1 MSEDH
6 QLLEGVKVNSSE
18 ARNGAQ
24 NAAEKQPLNVRFN
37 DSGRKTKSPLNS
49 IPKSINKSESLSN
62 FHVLP
67 ENLRQ
72 NALTFTF
79 VMHFSQ
85 NGLNLV
91 EDEEKIC
98 RKFEQN

>member
-18 ARNGAQ
+18 ARNQAQ

-49 IPKSINKSESLSN
+49 KSINKSESLSK

-79 VMHFSQ
+79 VKHFSQ

-91 EDEEKIC
+91 ENEEKNLQKI
-98 RKFEQN
+98 